1 MTNGS
6 DKKAKHCNFS
16 ALPPNAQNPKSTQL
30 NLIILESAR
39 HTYQKTVQAKR
50 DGTDTNFLVIDVDS
64 FNISHHVSI
73 ISIDSS
79 LHRSQIGCLSL
90 FFESQIHYHPAG
102 D

>member
-1 MTNGS
+1 MIRKLNIVISLLYHQTP
-6 DKKAKHCNFS
+6 KT
-16 ALPPNAQNPKSTQL
+16 QKSTQL

>member
-1 MTNGS
+1 MIRKLNIVISLLYHQTP
-6 DKKAKHCNFS
+6 KT
-16 ALPPNAQNPKSTQL
+16 QKSTQL

-90 FFESQIHYHPAG
+90 FFKLQIHYHSAG